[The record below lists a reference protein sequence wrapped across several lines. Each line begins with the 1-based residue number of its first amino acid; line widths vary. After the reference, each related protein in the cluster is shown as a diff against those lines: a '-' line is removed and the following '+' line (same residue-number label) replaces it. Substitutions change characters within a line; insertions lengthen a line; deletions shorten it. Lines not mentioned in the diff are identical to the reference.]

1 MEESHYYKFNDN
13 RWFGADNSIHK
24 VNIYVMVLKDTSGK
38 QILIA
43 AIIVITLQSGIVA
56 GIALHNYR
64 ISSVERRVDFVSKN
78 FVPMFFLEG
87 MAENSNYQ
95 IKELVAHI
103 SGNDAE
109 VDKINEKYLSF
120 QKMMINSLIQLQGGV
135 TNVARGELPM
145 IDSLNFK
152 IK

>member
-1 MEESHYYKFNDN
+1 MT
-13 RWFGADNSIHK
+13 
-24 VNIYVMVLKDTSGK
+24 LKDTSGK

-95 IKELVAHI
+95 IKELIAHI
-103 SGNDAE
+103 AGNDIE
-109 VDKINEKYLSF
+109 VDKAL
-120 QKMMINSLIQLQGGV
+120 
-135 TNVARGELPM
+135 
-145 IDSLNFK
+145 LNK
-152 IK
+152 RKCRC